1 MGLEQRATKS
11 RLPGLADLA
20 RMLRNLGPGAL
31 LGTAYLAVPGGSS
44 ADVIRPSAPEASA
57 QVVAIEAPLVP
68 IPPEAESADV
78 TRFSFIV
85 YGDTRGRRDG
95 VELQYEHSLVIES
108 MLRTAARLRE
118 GPDPVRFVL
127 QSGDAVVNGG
137 DPAQW
142 NVSFVGLINRLTQE
156 AGVPYF
162 LAPGNHDV
170 TATANLD
177 SPRRQRGLGN
187 YLAAMSRL
195 IPPDGATRRL
205 DGYPTYAFGYGNTF
219 VLALDSNIA
228 QDSTQFDW
236 AVAQLEGLDRER
248 YVHVVAFFHHPAYSS
263 GPHGGSRVERPTAE
277 IRASW
282 MPLFREHGVDLLF
295 TGHEHLFEHWIE
307 RYLDGTGRWRRMDQI
322 VTGGGGA
329 PPYQYR
335 GEPDLRPYLAE
346 AAADSVRV
354 THLVRPGPARGD
366 NPYHYVVV
374 HVDGTEVWIEVI
386 GVDWGSDF
394 QPYRSSRTSLSD
406 TVGGR

>member
-1 MGLEQRATKS
+1 MRSHLPDWL
-11 RLPGLADLA
+11 RLP
-20 RMLRNLGPGAL
+20 RMLEDIGPRTL
-31 LGTAYLAVPGGSS
+31 VVLAYLAVPLAIPGGSS
-44 ADVIRPSAPEASA
+44 AEIVPHPVPGASA
-57 QVVAIEAPLVP
+57 QEVVAIEAPLVP

-78 TRFSFIV
+78 TRFSFLV

-95 VELQYEHSLVIES
+95 QDLQYEHSLVVQS

-142 NVSFVGLINRLTQE
+142 NVSFVGLVNRLTQE

-228 QDSTQFDW
+228 QDSTQFAW
-236 AVAQLEGLDRER
+236 AVAQLQGLDRER
-248 YVHVVAFFHHPAYSS
+248 YVHLVAFFHHPAYSS
-263 GPHGGSRVERPTAE
+263 GPHGGSVVERSTAVV
-277 IRASW
+277 RARW
-282 MPLFREHGVDLLF
+282 MPVFREHGVDLIF

-307 RYLDGTGRWRRMDQI
+307 RYQDETGQWKRIDQI
-322 VTGGGGA
+322 VSGGGGA
-329 PPYQYR
+329 PLYLYE
-335 GEPDLRPYLAE
+335 GEPDLRAYLAE
-346 AAADSVRV
+346 GVADSVRV
-354 THLVRPGPARGD
+354 THLVKPGPNRGD

-374 HVDGTEVWIEVI
+374 HVDGPEVWMEVV
-386 GVDWGSDF
+386 GVDWGRDF
-394 QPYRSSRTSLSD
+394 RPYQSARTNLSD
-406 TVGGR
+406 PETGR